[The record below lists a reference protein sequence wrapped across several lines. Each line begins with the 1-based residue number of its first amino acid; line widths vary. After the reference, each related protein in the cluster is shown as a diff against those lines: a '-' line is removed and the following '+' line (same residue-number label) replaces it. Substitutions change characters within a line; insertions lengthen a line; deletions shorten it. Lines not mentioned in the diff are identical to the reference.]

1 MIFPVLVY
9 FILRLCCVSSDCIWY
24 GICDD
29 SDPDHQKYCAYN
41 GPAKPLG
48 KDAISTLSTLCPNY
62 AVGDS
67 RVCCDEKQLALFSKS
82 VSLASML
89 LKRCPACYANFRL
102 LFCAMTCDPNQAQ
115 FLTPTIQ
122 GKVVDSVEYTLT
134 ERAADTFFNSC
145 KDVTFGSGRAINL
158 MCGTSE
164 CTRQLLLEN
173 LGKSTGSGRSPFD
186 IHFNV
191 VNSTAYYSDS
201 NAAYRRNRDIHPF
214 DSISYQCNQ
223 PVPKR
228 SSNDLGGAACSCVDC
243 TSACS
248 TGPPDLPPQPIK
260 PIEIFGID
268 IWLFCGYIVFAV
280 LTITFGTYQIIKLV
294 YTHDSLWFM
303 DRSNCCTDGRQQLS
317 SSQQQKLFTEVD
329 LNESS
334 RICCLARL
342 AAFFDGILTKMF
354 TCLGRI
360 TARHPYIVLFLS
372 LIVISILSGGLAF
385 LQVTTDPVELWSGK
399 TSRSRLE
406 KNYFDEKFGAFYRTE
421 QIIIRPKNQSNFTH
435 KALGDASGE
444 VFFGPALDKSFLL
457 KVLDLQKTIE
467 NISVYYNTE
476 HEVIRLTGICFQP
489 LKPDNLGCAVT
500 SPLEYFQNNF
510 TLFNMT
516 IHDDFGNLM
525 NDYLDHLMYC
535 ADAPLSTS
543 GSPLDSSVGCLSSS
557 GIPLPPELVFGGFN
571 ASFYNGSTAVV
582 LTFLV
587 NNHPDPKSP
596 QVLRA
601 KLWESEYIK
610 VVNKWKANNSDVN
623 VSFQAER
630 SVEDEIDRQSNSD
643 ISTIAISYIVMF
655 VYVSLFLGTYRSC
668 KTIFV
673 DMRVTLGLAGV
684 LIVLGSV
691 LASVGFWSYL
701 NVPITL
707 IIVEVIP
714 FLVLAVGVDNIFIL
728 VHDFEHGH
736 NLLIDDVNLLKY
748 YVYQNLNNDNTN
760 NETLNNNSNGST
772 MNLNQGEQ
780 GNHSYQQQQQQGRK
794 SNVVL
799 NAAIKAMVEDRIAES
814 VGNVGPSML
823 LSGLAESV
831 AFFCGALTTM
841 PAVRVFALYAAM
853 AIVFNFLL
861 QIFAFVALLTL
872 DGRRYAARRFD
883 VFCCY
888 KLSGNDLEDLNEI
901 EGLDN
906 TTVGATTTVVDDL
919 RKRNHLRSNINHD
932 NNNTPA
938 TNTNHTHKNKLF
950 SSDSDSLSLSSTALD
965 DEIHE
970 IDLAEQQSGSGLCGN
985 EMHKSKEA
993 SHSWLH
999 YAVAKCLTPF
1009 ILSGWVRPIVII
1021 LSVAWLCLA
1030 ASLLP
1035 DGLHIG
1041 LDQKLSMPTDSYML
1055 DYFNALSTDL
1065 RIGPPV
1071 YFVVTQGHNFTTLDG
1086 QNQICG
1092 GTGCSNTS
1100 LLQRISSASTYANS
1114 SWIAAPASSWLD
1126 DYFDW
1131 IDPSGSPLCCR
1142 IHKNTKAFC
1151 PPSSTDPDCITCPIE
1166 MINGR
1171 PSEKDFKHY
1180 IRNFLSENPGLECP
1194 KGGKA
1199 AYNVGVQLI
1208 IDKNNIEDATVG
1220 ANYFM
1225 TYHSV
1230 LKQPDDYI
1238 NAIKAARYY
1247 ANKVTQSWYTNTTT
1261 TTVGQIDMTG
1271 PIQNN
1276 TVFPY
1281 SVFYVFYE
1289 QYLTLANEA
1298 AFQLGICL
1306 LAIFIVTLI
1315 FFGFDIVAT
1324 LMVIF
1329 GVVYI
1334 VISVSAIMVLWSI
1347 SLNALSLVN
1356 LVVALGISVEFCAHI
1371 VRSFVVSVSPTR
1383 VGRAKE
1389 ALNEMGSSIL
1399 RGITLTKLGGIVVLA
1414 ASKSRL
1420 FQIFYFRMYL
1430 CMILFG
1436 ALTGL
1441 IILPVYLSYFGPK
1454 LNLAIA
1460 NRHQSNHRG
1469 NEHPR
1474 GGGGVLSNRSGH
1486 TER

>member
-1 MIFPVLVY
+1 M
-9 FILRLCCVSSDCIWY
+9 
-24 GICDD
+24 
-29 SDPDHQKYCAYN
+29 
-41 GPAKPLG
+41 
-48 KDAISTLSTLCPNY
+48 
-62 AVGDS
+62 
-67 RVCCDEKQLALFSKS
+67 
-82 VSLASML
+82 
-89 LKRCPACYANFRL
+89 
-102 LFCAMTCDPNQAQ
+102 
-115 FLTPTIQ
+115 
-122 GKVVDSVEYTLT
+122 
-134 ERAADTFFNSC
+134 
-145 KDVTFGSGRAINL
+145 
-158 MCGTSE
+158 
-164 CTRQLLLEN
+164 
-173 LGKSTGSGRSPFD
+173 
-186 IHFNV
+186 
-191 VNSTAYYSDS
+191 
-201 NAAYRRNRDIHPF
+201 
-214 DSISYQCNQ
+214 
-223 PVPKR
+223 
-228 SSNDLGGAACSCVDC
+228 
-243 TSACS
+243 
-248 TGPPDLPPQPIK
+248 
-260 PIEIFGID
+260 
-268 IWLFCGYIVFAV
+268 
-280 LTITFGTYQIIKLV
+280 
-294 YTHDSLWFM
+294 
-303 DRSNCCTDGRQQLS
+303 
-317 SSQQQKLFTEVD
+317 
-329 LNESS
+329 
-334 RICCLARL
+334 
-342 AAFFDGILTKMF
+342 
-354 TCLGRI
+354 
-360 TARHPYIVLFLS
+360 
-372 LIVISILSGGLAF
+372 
-385 LQVTTDPVELWSGK
+385 
-399 TSRSRLE
+399 
-406 KNYFDEKFGAFYRTE
+406 
-421 QIIIRPKNQSNFTH
+421 
-435 KALGDASGE
+435 
-444 VFFGPALDKSFLL
+444 
-457 KVLDLQKTIE
+457 
-467 NISVYYNTE
+467 
-476 HEVIRLTGICFQP
+476 
-489 LKPDNLGCAVT
+489 
-500 SPLEYFQNNF
+500 
-510 TLFNMT
+510 
-516 IHDDFGNLM
+516 
-525 NDYLDHLMYC
+525 
-535 ADAPLSTS
+535 
-543 GSPLDSSVGCLSSS
+543 
-557 GIPLPPELVFGGFN
+557 
-571 ASFYNGSTAVV
+571 
-582 LTFLV
+582 
-587 NNHPDPKSP
+587 
-596 QVLRA
+596 
-601 KLWESEYIK
+601 
-610 VVNKWKANNSDVN
+610 
-623 VSFQAER
+623 
-630 SVEDEIDRQSNSD
+630 
-643 ISTIAISYIVMF
+643 
-655 VYVSLFLGTYRSC
+655 
-668 KTIFV
+668 
-673 DMRVTLGLAGV
+673 
-684 LIVLGSV
+684 
-691 LASVGFWSYL
+691 
-701 NVPITL
+701 
-707 IIVEVIP
+707 
-714 FLVLAVGVDNIFIL
+714 
-728 VHDFEHGH
+728 
-736 NLLIDDVNLLKY
+736 
-748 YVYQNLNNDNTN
+748 
-760 NETLNNNSNGST
+760 
-772 MNLNQGEQ
+772 
-780 GNHSYQQQQQQGRK
+780 
-794 SNVVL
+794 
-799 NAAIKAMVEDRIAES
+799 
-814 VGNVGPSML
+814 
-823 LSGLAESV
+823 
-831 AFFCGALTTM
+831 TTM

-993 SHSWLH
+993 PSLNGFVAGIPTVGALLLINNITNNGINYMLKYLFFSTHFVYLASHSWLH

-1041 LDQKLSMPTDSYML
+1041 LDQK
-1055 DYFNALSTDL
+1055 FTDL

-1356 LVVALGISVEFCAHI
+1356 LVVVSVELFSFDLLCVCACGGY
-1371 VRSFVVSVSPTR
+1371 VFVLGTVVT
-1383 VGRAKE
+1383 
-1389 ALNEMGSSIL
+1389 LFDFIL
-1399 RGITLTKLGGIVVLA
+1399 YEI
-1414 ASKSRL
+1414 
-1420 FQIFYFRMYL
+1420 
-1430 CMILFG
+1430 
-1436 ALTGL
+1436 
-1441 IILPVYLSYFGPK
+1441 
-1454 LNLAIA
+1454 
-1460 NRHQSNHRG
+1460 
-1469 NEHPR
+1469 
-1474 GGGGVLSNRSGH
+1474 
-1486 TER
+1486 